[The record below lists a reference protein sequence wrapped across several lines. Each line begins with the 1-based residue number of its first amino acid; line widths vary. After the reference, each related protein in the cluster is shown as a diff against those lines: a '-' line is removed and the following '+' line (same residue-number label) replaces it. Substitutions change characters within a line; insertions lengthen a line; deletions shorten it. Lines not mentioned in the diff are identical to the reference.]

1 MKRARR
7 HPERS
12 GAATAAATTIGD
24 LRSGGGAVAGQG
36 VGDEFGTQAE
46 GNNEEKVLNEE
57 LMEKVLGRENLQ
69 AAYRAVKAN
78 GGAAGIDHISTTEL
92 GEHLRK
98 HWSGIKAKLEKGSYK
113 PAPVRAVEIGKS
125 GGGRRRLGIPTTV
138 DRVIQQALHQ
148 ELDKVFDPGFSEHS
162 YGFRRKRGAHQAV
175 EAARGYVVEQQRV
188 WVVDIDIKAFFDNI
202 DHDILMRMVA
212 RKVRDKRVLKLI
224 GKYLRSGVLE
234 NGKVK
239 RSAKGAP
246 QGGPLSP
253 LLGNIYLDALDKEL
267 ESRGVSFCR
276 YADDVTIYAKSKRS
290 AERTKESIVKWIGK
304 KLKLEVNSEKSGIR
318 PPDEGSFL
326 GFRID
331 DKGQIAMSE
340 KSIAKFKERVR
351 EHWDNRRSETGREV
365 LEKWQKFL
373 RGWWGYY
380 RLSERVWDWEDI
392 EGWIRRHM
400 RKWFWQRWHNWK
412 GRHNA
417 LLKLRVS
424 PRQMRIA
431 HGDRG
436 AWRVALILGTI
447 LTNRWLEEHGFWVPS
462 NLAKEGATPT

>member
-1 MKRARR
+1 MKQAGR
-7 HPERS
+7 HPKRR
-12 GAATAAATTIGD
+12 GAATTAATPVGD
-24 LRSGGGAVAGQG
+24 LRNSGGTAGKQV

-46 GNNEEKVLNEE
+46 GGERKVLNEE
-57 LMEKVLGRENLQ
+57 MMERVLGRQNLQ
-69 AAYRAVKAN
+69 RAYRAVKAN
-78 GGAAGIDHISTTEL
+78 AGAAGIDHISTTEL
-92 GEHLRK
+92 GKHLRE
-98 HWSGIKAKLEKGSYK
+98 HWSGIKVKLEKGTYK
-113 PAPVRAVEIGKS
+113 PAPVRAVEIAKS
-125 GGGRRRLGIPTTV
+125 GGGKRRLGIPTTV

-162 YGFRRKRGAHQAV
+162 YGFRRKRSAHQAV
-175 EAARGYVVEQQRV
+175 KAARRYVVEEQRN

-212 RKVRDKRVLKLI
+212 QKVRDKRVLKLI

-267 ESRGVSFCR
+267 ESRGVTFCR

-290 AERTKESIVKWIGK
+290 AERTKESIIRWISK
-304 KLKLEVNSEKSGIR
+304 KLKLEVNLEKSGIR

-331 DKGQIAMSE
+331 GKGQIAMSE
-340 KSIAKFKERVR
+340 KSIAKFKGQVR
-351 EHWDNRRSETGREV
+351 EHWDNRSSVAGVKV

-412 GRHNA
+412 GRRNA
-417 LLKLRVS
+417 LLKLKVS

-447 LTNRWLEEHGFWVPS
+447 LTNRWLKEHGFWVPS
-462 NLAKEGATPT
+462 NLAKEEGTPT